1 MPRTKVFVSYSRH
14 DESLVRPLAGLLGVA
29 TDDAIFLDVA
39 SIKPGDNW
47 KDDIDSALRESSV
60 IVICWCC
67 QAEKSEFIAHEIA
80 IALLGKDKRLV
91 PVLFCDTPLPG
102 TLAAYQWIDLRGQIK
117 HSCAHVTQSTPVPG
131 AVQAKAAHPAPA
143 RKPGYLFTLGI
154 AAALMLFVATWAV
167 LLTTKRGVPTPVA
180 DLEPPPSPPPAIAQN
195 PVGSGGER
203 PMARQTEERVL
214 VVDRDLYLTD
224 ENGRKCPVSE
234 GDVLL
239 LPAPLTPEAS
249 SATVIVQTSKDGSEC
264 QTGARVSIA
273 AADLKA
279 MDDRVRENLDQN
291 LQDLQ
296 RREARYRAGKILG
309 IAVAIVLLLIFLY
322 RGVRQRV
329 RKRKTEE
336 VAAAARTYFAA
347 LPRTQAD

>member
-1 MPRTKVFVSYSRH
+1 
-14 DESLVRPLAGLLGVA
+14 
-29 TDDAIFLDVA
+29 
-39 SIKPGDNW
+39 
-47 KDDIDSALRESSV
+47 
-60 IVICWCC
+60 
-67 QAEKSEFIAHEIA
+67 
-80 IALLGKDKRLV
+80 
-91 PVLFCDTPLPG
+91 
-102 TLAAYQWIDLRGQIK
+102 
-117 HSCAHVTQSTPVPG
+117 
-131 AVQAKAAHPAPA
+131 
-143 RKPGYLFTLGI
+143 
-154 AAALMLFVATWAV
+154 
-167 LLTTKRGVPTPVA
+167 
-180 DLEPPPSPPPAIAQN
+180 
-195 PVGSGGER
+195 
-203 PMARQTEERVL
+203 MARQTEERVL